1 MNFNLT
7 FISQMIAFA
16 IFVWLTMRYVWTPI
30 TKAMAERQKQI
41 ADGLSAA
48 DRAARDLELAQEKA
62 SQELRAAKQQ
72 SAEIVEMANKRSNQI
87 IDEAKAQARVEGDRL
102 IAAAK
107 SEIEQERNR
116 AREVLRA
123 EVAALAIAGAEKIL
137 ETSVDAKAHSDM
149 LEKLAAKL

>member
-7 FISQMIAFA
+7 FIGQMIAFA
-16 IFVWLTMRYVWTPI
+16 IFVWLTMRYVWAPI

-62 SQELRAAKQQ
+62 SQELRTAKQQ

-87 IDEAKAQARVEGDRL
+87 IDEAKHQARVEGERL
-102 IAAAK
+102 LAAAK

-116 AREVLRA
+116 AKEALRA

>member
-30 TKAMAERQKQI
+30 TKAMADRQQQI

-72 SAEIVEMANKRSNQI
+72 SAEIIEMANKRSNQI
-87 IDEAKAQARVEGDRL
+87 IDEAKNQARVEGERL

-116 AREVLRA
+116 AREALRA

-149 LEKLAAKL
+149 LEKLAAQL